1 MDEFEM
7 NYIFNEL
14 DTILELI
21 HANFIVRNVQRHIL
35 ISTAIKTL
43 TLENVYERFVLEVK
57 SRNIPDYLFMQYS
70 LKIRSLDWYNLYWK
84 SDKRIS
90 RICEMV
96 QRVINYDTM
105 QTQTKQ

>member
-1 MDEFEM
+1 M

-35 ISTAIKTL
+35 ISTAVKTL

-57 SRNIPDYLFMQYS
+57 SRNMPDYLFENS
-70 LKIRSLDWYNLYWK
+70 FVKL
-84 SDKRIS
+84 
-90 RICEMV
+90 V
-96 QRVINYDTM
+96 
-105 QTQTKQ
+105 

>member
-1 MDEFEM
+1 M

-43 TLENVYERFVLEVK
+43 TLENVYERFILEVK
-57 SRNIPDYLFMQYS
+57 SRNIIYLCNT
-70 LKIRSLDWYNLYWK
+70 L
-84 SDKRIS
+84 
-90 RICEMV
+90 
-96 QRVINYDTM
+96 
-105 QTQTKQ
+105 

>member
-1 MDEFEM
+1 M

-35 ISTAIKTL
+35 ISTAVKTL
-43 TLENVYERFVLEVK
+43 TLENVYERFALEVK

-70 LKIRSLDWYNLYWK
+70 LKFVR
-84 SDKRIS
+84 
-90 RICEMV
+90 
-96 QRVINYDTM
+96 
-105 QTQTKQ
+105 